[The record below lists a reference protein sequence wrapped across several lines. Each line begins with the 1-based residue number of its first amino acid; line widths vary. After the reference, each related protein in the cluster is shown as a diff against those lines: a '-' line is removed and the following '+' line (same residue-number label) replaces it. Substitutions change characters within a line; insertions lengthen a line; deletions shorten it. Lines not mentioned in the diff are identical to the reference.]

1 MTITIEQIARR
12 LKLESFAVMYK
23 RVKSLEYGVA
33 CGVVPWVNLPYDCI
47 VFRRKDGFA
56 ISKRQFLSE
65 VSGFPED
72 QCFIWG
78 AVYVV
83 VQEDYAGLVEQSDLY
98 EIYND

>member
-1 MTITIEQIARR
+1 
-12 LKLESFAVMYK
+12 
-23 RVKSLEYGVA
+23 
-33 CGVVPWVNLPYDCI
+33 

-72 QCFIWG
+72 KCFIWG
-78 AVYVV
+78 TSYVV